1 MTELSIRPSENGFG
15 GTTFAACDADAAEA
29 ALNTLCQ
36 SLAEVLRTAS
46 WPPSRVSLACGAA
59 SLEVEWPTAATAPT
73 GPSTSVTLAMPARP
87 VPQPVAEPAPLTGY
101 AITAPLVGTFYRA
114 AEPGGKPF
122 VEIGDV
128 VRVGQQVAI
137 VEAMKLMNTVE
148 ADQAGRVVEILA
160 SDCDSVE
167 YGQPLILLQPLGEE

>member
-15 GTTFAACDADAAEA
+15 GIDSAAGDSDAAEA
-29 ALNTLCQ
+29 ALDKLCR

-46 WPPSRVSLACGAA
+46 SPPSRVSLACGPA
-59 SLEVEWPTAATAPT
+59 SLEVEWPTASAAPAASSVPTAP
-73 GPSTSVTLAMPARP
+73 VAAI
-87 VPQPVAEPAPLTGY
+87 PQPVSAEPAPVTGH

-160 SDCDSVE
+160 TDCDSVE
-167 YGQPLILLQPLGEE
+167 YGQPLILLQPVGEE